1 MRFLQRSCDKNHPLH
16 SKARIDPEFYAANVS
31 PIVARGRSAREITVD
46 EIAALVSVTGI
57 LGGNVELLLAL
68 KAPVE

>member
-16 SKARIDPEFYAANVS
+16 SKARIDLEFYAINVS
-31 PIVARGRSAREITVD
+31 SIVARDRSAREITVD
-46 EIAALVSVTGI
+46 EIAALVFVIGI
-57 LGGNVELLLAL
+57 LGGNFELLLAL